1 MSNMKLFVVAL
12 ASVAMLLASCGGGT
26 STPPPDSFDRLTA
39 VVYGNNGSP
48 LGNLQVRVEGQETG
62 ISTNSQG
69 AFTLRADQF
78 PKGVQVENE
87 ISLGSNGVVVG
98 SRNIIPVQNQDL
110 VIRFDPTNTG
120 TGNGSLG
127 GSITDDANGQGLNG
141 VEVTIF
147 SEDGGVQTTKSSAG
161 LYSFEN
167 VAEGTWNIVANT
179 ADYYPGM
186 AMVRIATGETSVRNL
201 ELTRKGNVGTGDGIK
216 VSGRVI
222 DSASQAGVAGA
233 TVSMMVDTGYFG
245 VPEPMPFIDDF
256 GSDNSD
262 PGTGSGGDQTVPGGA
277 PGDPR
282 SGSMMA
288 PDDMWRYEPQYQE
301 VVTDSSGNFEFPDEV
316 AGYSAW
322 LNVYKDGYLNGSLS
336 QEIYGR
342 TSNLDL
348 EISIDP
354 IVYTSVNGT
363 IVDDNGQPIKGAY
376 VEYVFSGGYGTGIA
390 MPGVMD
396 MDMIFEDG
404 VNAFNTVGAP
414 SPPPSSGGG
423 TGTGMEPA
431 WESPQA
437 DFAEGSANDSGGGGS
452 SSDDGRFDNN
462 MLQRFRWEQQNSKGG
477 SMIAPEFNGYFAAWT
492 DDSGQFSFEEVPAGP
507 YYVFASAYRHVSYSD
522 NVAVEPTETDNIVTI
537 TLPEIPVGSVTGK
550 VTDED
555 GNPLPDV
562 LVNATQ
568 PNVDPFTYSDSSGN
582 FTIDNVPVGEWTVSG
597 YRNGYL
603 TQSLTV
609 QINDGKISNVT
620 LMLQTYVAP
629 PVTTGNMSGRVIDG
643 YDDSMIAGADMVFTP
658 RENELGGDYFS
669 HVVSDSNGRYSTS
682 LAQVEYNL
690 LIQKGNYED
699 IFIRI
704 WPEEFNREM
713 DFWMWPVGAPG
724 GSGGGGGGIVI
735 GIEPGGGG
743 EGGTD
748 PVPPMGD
755 PGSPDNPIGL

>member
-1 MSNMKLFVVAL
+1 MSNMKLFAVAL
-12 ASVAMLLASCGGGT
+12 ASVAILLASCGGGT
-26 STPPPDSFDRLTA
+26 SVPPPDSFDRLTA

-48 LGNLQVRVEGQETG
+48 LGNLQVRVEGQDTG
-62 ISTNSQG
+62 VSTNSQG
-69 AFTLRADQF
+69 TFTLRSDQF

-98 SRNIIPVQNQDL
+98 SRSVIPVQNQDL
-110 VIRFDPTNTG
+110 VIRFDPTNVG
-120 TGNGSLG
+120 TGSGSLG
-127 GSITDDANGQGLNG
+127 GSITDDASGQDLNG

-147 SEDGGVQTTKSSAG
+147 SEDGGVQTTLSSAG
-161 LYSFEN
+161 LYSFSS
-167 VAEGTWNIVANT
+167 VAEGTWNIVANV

-186 AMVRIATGETSVRNL
+186 AMVRVATGETSVRNI
-201 ELTRKGNVGTGDGIK
+201 ELTRKGNVGTGDGIR
-216 VSGRVI
+216 VSGRIV
-222 DSASQAGVAGA
+222 DSATSAGVAGA

-245 VPEPMPFIDDF
+245 IPEPMPFPDDDLPKPSDPNI
-256 GSDNSD
+256 GSDGGQTE
-262 PGTGSGGDQTVPGGA
+262 PGF
-277 PGDPR
+277 PGDDSR
-282 SGSMMA
+282 NSSMIA

-301 VVTDSSGNFEFPDEV
+301 VVTDASGNFEFPDEV

-322 LNVYKDGYLNGSLS
+322 LNVYKDGYLNGSQS
-336 QEIYGR
+336 QEIQGR
-342 TSNLDL
+342 TSDLDL

-354 IVYTSVNGT
+354 LVYTTVSGT

-376 VEYVFSGGYGTGIA
+376 VEYVFGGGYATDIA

-396 MDMIFEDG
+396 MDSIFDEG
-404 VNAFNTVGAP
+404 VNTFNNVGAP
-414 SPPPSSGGG
+414 TPPPSRGDGNDSN
-423 TGTGMEPA
+423 MEPA

-437 DFAEGSANDSGGGGS
+437 DFAEGSPNSGGGGS

-462 MLQRFRWEQQNSKGG
+462 MLQRFRWEQQNSKGSSFVNEG
-477 SMIAPEFNGYFAAWT
+477 FNGYFATWT
-492 DDSGQFSFEEVPAGP
+492 DDNGQFSFEEVPAGP
-507 YYVFASAYRHVSYSD
+507 YYVFASAYRHVSYSN
-522 NVAVEPTETDNIVTI
+522 NVAVEPNEADNIVTI
-537 TLPEIPVGSVTGK
+537 TLPEVPVGSVTGK

-568 PNVDPFTYSDSSGN
+568 PNVDPFSYSDASGN
-582 FTIDNVPVGEWTVSG
+582 FTIDNIPAGEWTVSG

-609 QINDGKISNVT
+609 EISDGKVSNVA

-643 YDDSMIAGADMVFTP
+643 YDDSLIAGADLVFTP

-669 HVVSDSNGRYSTS
+669 HVVSDANGRYSTS

-690 LIQKGNYED
+690 LIQKGSYED

-713 DFWMWPVGAPG
+713 DFWMWPIGAPG
-724 GSGGGGGGIVI
+724 GSGGGGGGIGI
-735 GIEPGGGG
+735 GIEPGWDGDGS
-743 EGGTD
+743 TD
-748 PVPPMGD
+748 PAPPQGD
-755 PGSPDNPIGL
+755 PGSPDNPIGI